1 MSTRDEIVALIKAA
15 GKYELR
21 DESNE
26 GMNAYAFFAHHRP
39 LDKPV
44 FLKVYDADTES
55 AEIFR
60 EPRFLV
66 EATRAGDRSQNLVEV
81 YDAEMLGQEFV
92 LVSMEYVDGGSIL
105 GRLQSGPMRL
115 MDAIATTIGI
125 LHGVAQLHAACLVHR
140 DIKPANVL
148 LARRGNIYVPKLGDF
163 GSVARLSS
171 PNATV
176 TASRH
181 SALYVPP
188 EGWIQECAY
197 GTRSDLY
204 QVGMVLHELANGP
217 LPYDFAAHLDRE
229 ARAELKGMG
238 LLRLSD
244 LDQCDACL
252 LVNRA
257 ISRRASN
264 SKLLSLRPS
273 QPYEPRALS
282 RIIRKATAPSIE
294 DRYQTAS
301 EFIGA
306 LEALSFPNWEP
317 ADVDCIEARGWRNWD
332 WRIEPNGGDVVV
344 IRRARKDSGNYRK
357 WDSAEGLEKA
367 ARLVSEVS

>member
-1 MSTRDEIVALIKAA
+1 MSTRDDIVALIKAA

-21 DESNE
+21 YESNE
-26 GMNAYAFFAHHRP
+26 GMNAYAFLAHHRP

-81 YDAEMLGQEFV
+81 YDAEMLGDEFV

-115 MDAIATTIGI
+115 MDAVATTIGI
-125 LHGVAQLHAACLVHR
+125 LHGVAQLHAAGLVHR

-148 LARRGNIYVPKLGDF
+148 LARRGNVYVPKLGDF
-163 GSVARLSS
+163 GSVAKLSS
-171 PNATV
+171 PGATV
-176 TASRH
+176 SASRH

-188 EGWIQECAY
+188 EGWLQESAY

-217 LPYDFAAHLDRE
+217 LPYSFNAHLDRE
-229 ARAELKGMG
+229 ALAELKAKGV
-238 LLRLSD
+238 SCVSE
-244 LDQCDACL
+244 LDPFDAST
-252 LVNRA
+252 LVDRA
-257 ISRRASN
+257 LARRASKA
-264 SKLLSLRPS
+264 KLLALRPS
-273 QPYEPRALS
+273 QPYEPRALN
-282 RIIRKATAPSIE
+282 RIIRKATAPSPD
-294 DRYQTAS
+294 DRFQTAS

-306 LEALSFPNWEP
+306 LETLSFPNWEP
-317 ADVDCIEARGWRNWD
+317 ADADCFEAFGWRNWD
-332 WRIEPNGGDVVV
+332 WRIEPGNGNGVV

-357 WDSAEGLEKA
+357 WDSAEGVEQA
-367 ARLVSEVS
+367 ARVISEVS

>member
-115 MDAIATTIGI
+115 MDAVAITVEI
-125 LHGVAQLHAACLVHR
+125 LHGVAQLHAAGLVHR

-148 LARRGNIYVPKLGDF
+148 LSHKGNGYVPKLGDF
-163 GSVARLSS
+163 GSVAKLTS

-176 TASRH
+176 SASRH

-188 EGWIQECAY
+188 EGWLQEPSY

-217 LPYDFAAHLDRE
+217 LPYSFEAHLDRE
-229 ARAELKGMG
+229 AAAELKKKG
-238 LLRLSD
+238 LSCISD
-244 LDQCDACL
+244 LDPFDRSCL
-252 LVNRA
+252 VDQA
-257 ISRRASN
+257 IARRASKA
-264 SKLLSLRPS
+264 KLLALRPP
-273 QPYEPRALS
+273 QPYEPRVLN
-282 RIIRKATAPSIE
+282 RIIRKATAPSPD
-294 DRYQTAS
+294 DRFQTAS

-306 LEALSFPNWEP
+306 LETLSFPNWEP

-332 WRIEPNGGDVVV
+332 WRIEPN
-344 IRRARKDSGNYRK
+344 
-357 WDSAEGLEKA
+357 WTCPLF
-367 ARLVSEVS
+367 